1 MSFRTVYGN
10 QWSENGWRMCDRNEC
25 VVANVIPFTNTAP
38 VRAGDVATILNAWTL
53 WYHHNVEAL
62 SSPVWGWSAVN
73 DVSTSNHLSGTA
85 LDFNA
90 PKYPWG
96 LRTMPGG
103 RIAKIRE
110 GLRLF
115 EGSVF
120 WGADWSR
127 ADEMHFQIGWREGDP
142 RVHAFA
148 EKLNNGHLGIYGPAP
163 AAENRPTPA
172 PAPIV
177 NKIAEMRDRAPW
189 LGKKLTAELE
199 KTTPDGRGRY
209 VKYEAGHIYYTP
221 EYGARPIPSHLFE
234 AYEAFGWETGV
245 LGYPVDYHKVLP
257 DGDVQAFEGGVLYR
271 KNGQPG
277 FIVCGEILKRWAGTG
292 FENGP
297 YGWATSNESDYDGG
311 KVQSFEGGTLYWHP
325 SGVVG
330 RLEDRKA

>member
-10 QWSENGWRMCDRNEC
+10 EWSEAGWRMCNRDEC
-25 VVANVIPFTNTAP
+25 VVANVLPFTNTAP
-38 VRAGDVATILNAWTL
+38 IRAGDAATILNAWL
-53 WYHHNVEAL
+53 IWYHHNVDAL
-62 SSPVWGWSAVN
+62 TSPVWGWSATN
-73 DVSTSNHLSGTA
+73 DVADSNHLAGVSV
-85 LDFNA
+85 DINA

-96 LRTMPGG
+96 MRTM
-103 RIAKIRE
+103 RADLIAKTRE

-127 ADEMHFQIGWREGDP
+127 ADEMHFQIGWQEGDP

-163 AAENRPTPA
+163 AMPNAPTPA
-172 PAPIV
+172 PAPVV
-177 NKIAEMRDRAPW
+177 NRIAEMAERAPW
-189 LGKKLTAELE
+189 LGAKLTPELE

-209 VKYEAGHIYYTP
+209 AAYEHGHIYYTP
-221 EYGARPIPSHLFE
+221 EYGARPIPAHLFE
-234 AYEAFGWETGV
+234 SYAAFDWETGP

-257 DGDVQAFEGGVLYR
+257 EGDVQAFEGGGLYR

-277 FIVCGEILKRWAGTG
+277 FIVGGEILKRWAGLN

-297 YGWATSNESDYDGG
+297 YGWPTSNERDYDGG
-311 KVQSFEGGTLYWHP
+311 KVQSFENGDLYWHP
-325 SGVVG
+325 SRVVG
-330 RLEDRKA
+330 MLDEGKA